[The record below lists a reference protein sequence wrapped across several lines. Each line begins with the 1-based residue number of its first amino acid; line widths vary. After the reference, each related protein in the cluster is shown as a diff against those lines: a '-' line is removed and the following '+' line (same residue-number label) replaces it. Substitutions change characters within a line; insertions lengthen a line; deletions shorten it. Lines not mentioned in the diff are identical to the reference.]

1 MAEGNWKTIA
11 AKIAAKIESGEYAP
25 GSRLPSGDQLAR
37 DFAVNR
43 NATHRAVE
51 ELQRQGLVVRRQGSG
66 TIVAERMARK
76 SCRVA
81 LLVDGFSAA
90 HNFPSGDLLR
100 GIQDRIGE
108 DSTLV
113 IADSKHDPAQE
124 NRQLR
129 RLAREADGILFY
141 STSLDRPTPALQSLL
156 EEKYPVVAI
165 DRMPHG
171 TVLDGVFTDNFSVV
185 SGSVRSLIERGHRRI
200 GLLGFHRPFYTSVQE
215 RYEGYR
221 EAMVRAG
228 LNYSDLVRWLPDD
241 SGGASDMSKQLVQD
255 AVLALR
261 YGPDPITALLCVE
274 DGAGCAAVLACERLG
289 IQLPGDLEL
298 STFIDWHPM
307 TLRTP
312 WNVRRIVQRKYD
324 LGHAAAGLLLDRIA
338 SPKRPFETV
347 RIDAD
352 IIPADADVMKPSP
365 STTAFQLETKEGH
378 QP

>member
-1 MAEGNWKTIA
+1 MAEGNWKAIA
-11 AKIAAKIESGEYAP
+11 AEIAARIESGEFPP

-37 DFAVNR
+37 DLGVNR

-51 ELQRQGLVVRRQGSG
+51 ELQRQGLVIRRQGSG
-66 TIVAERMARK
+66 TIVSERVEK
-76 SCRVA
+76 KGCRIA
-81 LLVDGFSAA
+81 LLVDGYSAA

-108 DSTLV
+108 ESSLV
-113 IADSKHDPAQE
+113 IADSKHDAAQE

-141 STSLDRPTPALQSLL
+141 ATALDRPTPALQVLL
-156 EEKYPVVAI
+156 DEGFPVVAM

-171 TVLDGVFTDNFSVV
+171 VELDGVFTDNYSVV
-185 SGSVRSLIERGHRRI
+185 RKVVRSLVDRGHTRI
-200 GLLGFHRPFYTSVQE
+200 GFLGFHRPSYSSVLE

-221 EAMVRAG
+221 EEMVRSG
-228 LNYSDLVRWLPDD
+228 LPFADLVRWLPDD
-241 SGGASDMSKQLVQD
+241 SGGASEMSKQLVHD
-255 AVLALR
+255 AILALR
-261 YGPDPITALLCVE
+261 HGPDPITALFCVE
-274 DGAGCAAVLACERLG
+274 DGVGCAAVPACERLG
-289 IQLPGDLEL
+289 IQLPDDLEV

-338 SPKRPFETV
+338 SPRRPVETV
-347 RIDAD
+347 RVDAD
-352 IIPADADVMKPSP
+352 IIPADSDINKTGSP
-365 STTAFQLETKEGH
+365 TVSRLQTKEGH
-378 QP
+378 QL